1 MSKKPKIT
9 KPGAVKKIIKS
20 PIPDEPEKA
29 EIEVKDADPLYQEV
43 RIENS
48 LEDQAGNKVKLK
60 EGAHVT
66 VTFEADIDQTV
77 PRHGNK

>member
-9 KPGAVKKIIKS
+9 KSGAVKKIIKS
-20 PIPDEPEKA
+20 PIPHEPEKA

-60 EGAHVT
+60 EGAEVS
-66 VTFEADIDQTV
+66 VTFEADIDQTI